1 MNISKSV
8 RNEEKYI
15 VNLRR
20 YFHAHP
26 EASLKEYNTANKIEE
41 ELKALN
47 IPYERVGET
56 GVIGYIGNPD
66 KGKTLALRA
75 DIDALEIEEANDVE
89 YRSLNKGLMHACG
102 HDAHTASLLGAAKVL
117 KGKEDEINGYVKLIF
132 QQAEEI
138 GQGARQF
145 IAAGHLKDVD
155 NVFGLHLSSELE
167 TGKIAVRPGPVA
179 ASCDYFKIKITGKS
193 SHVSKP
199 HTGIDALY
207 IASQVVVNLQSIV
220 SRETDPIDTVVVG
233 IGVLNS
239 GTRYNIVAR
248 DAVLEGTFRTFS
260 KESRSRTQEAIERIV
275 KSIAQAHGG
284 KAEIEFQAFAS
295 PVINHEASSLL
306 AAKVARN
313 IVGEDN
319 VITNQEKAL
328 GADDFAEFQAV
339 VPGVYAYVGS
349 RNPHDEGSHYPHH
362 NERFNI
368 DEKCL
373 LVATEL
379 YIQYALEYLNGSK

>member
-260 KESRSRTQEAIERIV
+260 KESRSRTQEA
-275 KSIAQAHGG
+275 
-284 KAEIEFQAFAS
+284 FAS

-379 YIQYALEYLNGSK
+379 YIQYALEYLDGSK